1 MSTVVPITIDYRKI
15 SRRGPE
21 PLPVEELR
29 THVVSVR
36 LNAAEL
42 IGLDHQRAPAQMQR
56 GEYLRCAALHRLP
69 PTIPP
74 LNREAWVSLA
84 RAAGNLNAITRRLH
98 EAAHTLDALA
108 PPIDEISQVLADFR
122 LTLVCAAGIEDEK

>member
-1 MSTVVPITIDYRKI
+1 MSTSLDYKKK
-15 SRRGPE
+15 RRSGPM
-21 PLPVEELR
+21 PLPPAELR
-29 THVVSVR
+29 LLGVSVR
-36 LNAAEL
+36 LNASEMSA
-42 IGLDHQRAPAQMQR
+42 LDCQRAPVRMAR

-69 PTIPP
+69 PTIPS

-98 EAAHTLDALA
+98 EAAHALDATA

-122 LTLVCAAGIEDEK
+122 LSLLNAAGIKDEI

>member
-1 MSTVVPITIDYRKI
+1 MSTSASIDHRKI

-42 IGLDHQRAPAQMQR
+42 AALDGQRMPTQMQR

-69 PTIPP
+69 PTIPS

-84 RAAGNLNAITRRLH
+84 RSAGNLNAITRRLH
-98 EAAHTLDALA
+98 EAAHALDATA
-108 PPIDEISQVLADFR
+108 PPIEEISKVLADFR
-122 LTLVCAAGIEDEK
+122 LTLVCAAGIEDEI